1 MIGWEPLRTL
11 ISKQFKEILSEHV
24 RVKGHPWKAS
34 PWKEKKK
41 KSVEGMQYTGQELKN
56 CCSHYHWLGLF
67 VASKL
72 FGGGGGGVGGR
83 IVCLF

>member
-1 MIGWEPLRTL
+1 MSESRATL
-11 ISKQFKEILSEHV
+11 EKLHHEK
-24 RVKGHPWKAS
+24 
-34 PWKEKKK
+34 KKK
-41 KSVEGMQYTGQELKN
+41 KSVEGMQYPTGQELKN

-67 VASKL
+67 VAGKL